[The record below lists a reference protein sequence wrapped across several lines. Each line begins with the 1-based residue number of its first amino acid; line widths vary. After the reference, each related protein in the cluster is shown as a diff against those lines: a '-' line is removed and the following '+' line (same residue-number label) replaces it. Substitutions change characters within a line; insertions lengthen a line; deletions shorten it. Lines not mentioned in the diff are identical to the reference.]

1 VISISLRE
9 AGFMPA
15 FFCRDHLAVVPL

>member
-1 VISISLRE
+1 MRTSK

-15 FFCRDHLAVVPL
+15 FFYV